1 MFVQI
6 SKNTASLAAQRIS
19 WVGHLTLIL
28 TLSIICLTAHAT
40 RDMTNIAVASASTT
54 TSESASAE
62 LLGSQAL
69 EKLVAPIA
77 LYPDDLIA
85 IVLPASTD
93 PVGVVLAARRL
104 EGEQPQS
111 QHSQNTQPVDSAQLS
126 ASQAIDALRHYPDV
140 LAKMNADLN
149 WTRALGE
156 AASSQQSDLL
166 DAIQVYRKAA
176 ADSGFLNNDEHQVV
190 EVAENTVM
198 IRPRDPQVIY
208 VPDYSPRQVVVYRTA
223 PRRAMRYHSTPSP
236 VYYRRYD
243 TSHRYHRATQDWHGP
258 TFTLSWRDRHVQ
270 RHDRRRSNNRHHR
283 LDQHHYQHRYQ
294 HNNRHHRN
302 KAYRNRPHRSSN
314 NRHQDNRHQDN
325 RHQDNR
331 QRGYIDHRARNQ
343 YSTHNDR
350 RQRSAGTGVNHTPRS
365 NRGVNHRNN
374 EQRLH
379 NRNQTGSQRG
389 HQSGNQQRPNKG
401 GQQQR
406 INNGDRNRTGAPS
419 SNESKHLRA
428 WK

>member
-1 MFVQI
+1 MFVNI
-6 SKNTASLAAQRIS
+6 LHNNTSGCPQPIRWACS
-19 WVGHLTLIL
+19 LTLL
-28 TLSIICLTAHAT
+28 ATLGLIQVSAHAVT
-40 RDMTNIAVASASTT
+40 DVTHLPIAAIAAKDNA
-54 TSESASAE
+54 TSE
-62 LLGSQAL
+62 LLSSQAL
-69 EKLVAPIA
+69 EQLVAPIA

-93 PVGVVLAARRL
+93 PVGVVLAARYL
-104 EGEQPQS
+104 QEGLQEKLPQS
-111 QHSQNTQPVDSAQLS
+111 PNNQEPQPVNSAQLS

-283 LDQHHYQHRYQ
+283 LDRHHYQHRYQ

-314 NRHQDNRHQDN
+314 N

-419 SNESKHLRA
+419 TNESKHLRA